1 MPRRSS
7 PRQDNLRRALA
18 QDAARFMAEHG
29 IQDFLTAK
37 RKAAAR
43 YGNVEAAALPSNTE
57 IEAALAEYQ
66 RLFGADHHEAQLSR
80 QRSRALEAMRQLAR
94 FQPRLVG
101 PVLAGTATAH
111 TDVQLHVFADSPE
124 SVALS
129 LMDRGIEFE
138 ITERRLR
145 YGNDTA
151 RTQPGVRFA
160 LGRQFIDVTVF
171 PLDGIRQSP
180 SSPVDGRPMRRADIE
195 ELQELLP
202 VD

>member
-7 PRQDNLRRALA
+7 PRTDNLRRTLA

-57 IEAALAEYQ
+57 IESALAEYQ
-66 RLFGADHHEAQLSR
+66 RLFGGDTHDAELSR
-80 QRSRALEAMRQLAR
+80 QRSHALQAMQALAK

-111 TDVQLHVFADSPE
+111 ADVQLHVFSDSPE
-124 SVALS
+124 SVSLS
-129 LMDRGIEFE
+129 LMDRGIDFE
-138 ITERRLR
+138 VTERKLR
-145 YGNDTA
+145 YGNDTPRA
-151 RTQPGVRFA
+151 LPGVRFA

-180 SSPVDGRPMRRADIE
+180 SSPVDGRPMRRADMAELE
-195 ELQELLP
+195 ELLTEA
-202 VD
+202 

>member
-7 PRQDNLRRALA
+7 PRNDNLRRSLA

-43 YGNVEAAALPSNTE
+43 YGSVEAAALPSNAE
-57 IEAALAEYQ
+57 IEAALGEYQ
-66 RLFGADHHEAQLSR
+66 RLFVAVGHDAQLHR
-80 QRSRALEAMRQLAR
+80 QRSHALEAMRHLAP

-101 PVLAGTATAH
+101 AVLNGTATAH
-111 TDVQLHVFADSPE
+111 ADIQIHVFTDNPE
-124 SVALS
+124 SVSMMLI
-129 LMDRGIEFE
+129 DRGIDYE

-145 YGNDTA
+145 YGHEPP
-151 RTQPGVRFA
+151 RPHPGVRFA
-160 LGRQFIDVTVF
+160 LDAQWVDVTVF

-180 SSPVDGRPMRRADIE
+180 ASPVDGRPMRRADIK
-195 ELQELLP
+195 ELQGLLRG
-202 VD
+202 